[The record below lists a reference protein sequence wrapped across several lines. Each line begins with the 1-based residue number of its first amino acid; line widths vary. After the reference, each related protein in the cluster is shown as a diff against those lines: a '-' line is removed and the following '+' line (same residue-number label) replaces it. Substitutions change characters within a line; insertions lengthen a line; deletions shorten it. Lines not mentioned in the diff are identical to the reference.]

1 MNNKDTHICD
11 RCYRIYGEE
20 ITAHYRVKG
29 ILVDYAY
36 YCLNHAVE
44 NYQSNPNTVFE
55 YSESGLISD
64 YKQEE

>member
-1 MNNKDTHICD
+1 MDTHICD
-11 RCYRIYGEE
+11 SCYRIYGET
-20 ITAHYRVKG
+20 IPAHYRVKG
-29 ILVDYAY
+29 ILVEYAY

-44 NYQSNPNTVFE
+44 NYQSNPNSQFE

>member
-1 MNNKDTHICD
+1 MDNQSTHICD
-11 RCYRIYGEE
+11 SCYRIYGEE

-36 YCLNHAVE
+36 YCLPHAVE
-44 NYQSNPNTVFE
+44 VYQSNPNSIIE

-64 YKQEE
+64 YKPEK